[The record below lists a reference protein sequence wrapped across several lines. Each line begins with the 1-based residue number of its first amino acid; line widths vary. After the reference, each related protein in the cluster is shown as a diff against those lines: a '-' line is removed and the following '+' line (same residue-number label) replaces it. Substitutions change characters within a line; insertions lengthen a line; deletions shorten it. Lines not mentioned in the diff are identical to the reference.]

1 MKDTRIILSCA
12 YNGDYQ
18 RCIQL
23 LVENLEKQEK
33 IIKELQDKV
42 NKLTGEENV
51 EG

>member
-23 LVENLEKQEK
+23 LVENLERQEK
-33 IIKELQDKV
+33 VINELKEQVK
-42 NKLTGEENV
+42 KLTGEENV